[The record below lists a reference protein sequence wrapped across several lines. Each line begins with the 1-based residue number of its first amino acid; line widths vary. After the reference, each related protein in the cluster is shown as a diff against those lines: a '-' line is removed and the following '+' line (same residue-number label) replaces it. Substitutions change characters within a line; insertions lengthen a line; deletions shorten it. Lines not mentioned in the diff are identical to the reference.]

1 MLAHHA
7 DAIDTSGV
15 YGLHRTD
22 RRAMPNRKRPFAIIL
37 ACAAIFIGAASAQ
50 QPAAEIDRR
59 MPLLLDNYKAL
70 HQHPELSH
78 HETWTAAYLADALRR
93 LGFTVTEHLG
103 KYQNGAPAEG
113 IIAILQNGAG
123 PRLLLRTELDALPL
137 EEKTGLAYASRLST
151 KDDSGQSVGVMHA
164 CGHDIHITTIIGSA
178 QQLVA
183 QKAKWH
189 GTLMIVGQPAEEV
202 ADDGARA
209 MLADHVYE
217 RFGKPDFVLAE
228 HDVSDIAAGQVGVV
242 SGPFKSSATDIDVV
256 MRGVGGH
263 GAKPEQTKDPVIM
276 AGEFLVLLQAI
287 VSRQNS
293 PQQPAVITVGRIIGG
308 TKRNIIPDEARMEIS
323 MRSFDDVQRLAM
335 IEAVKRTATGVAIA
349 AGVPADRMPVV
360 TIPGFTPVTLNDPA
374 MAERFRKV
382 ARAALGPESLVET
395 KPSMA
400 SEDFGAWGLP
410 DHSIPVFCFWL
421 GASDPAKVKES
432 ERTGI
437 PLPATHSPQFAPVP
451 EPTIRTGVVAMTAMA
466 ISLFTEKIPKQ
477 RITAY

>member
-1 MLAHHA
+1 MQIRDNIA
-7 DAIDTSGV
+7 TV
-15 YGLHRTD
+15 
-22 RRAMPNRKRPFAIIL
+22 IL
-37 ACAAIFIGAASAQ
+37 AASLLWTAMVSAQ
-50 QPAAEIDRR
+50 QPRADVDQQIP
-59 MPLLLDNYKAL
+59 MLLERYKAL

-78 HETWTAAYLADALRR
+78 HETWTAAYVAEALRR

-113 IIAILQNGAG
+113 LIAVLQNGSG

-137 EEKTGLAYASRLST
+137 EEKTGLSYASRLTT

-164 CGHDIHITTIIGSA
+164 CGHDIHMTTILGTA

-183 QKAKWH
+183 QRAKWH

-217 RFGKPDFVLAE
+217 RFGRPDFVIAE

-242 SGPFKSSATDIDVV
+242 SGPFKSSATDIDVL
-256 MRGVGGH
+256 MRGIGGH
-263 GAKPEQTKDPVIM
+263 GAKPEQTKDPIIM
-276 AGEFLVLLQAI
+276 AGDFLVLLQGI

-308 TKRNIIPDEARMEIS
+308 TKRNIIPDEVRMEIS
-323 MRSFDDVQRLAM
+323 MRSFDEGQRLSM
-335 IEAVKRTATGVAIA
+335 IEAVKRTANGVAIA
-349 AGVPADRMPVV
+349 AGVSTERMPVV
-360 TIPGFTPVTLNDPA
+360 TIPGFTPATLNDA
-374 MAERFRKV
+374 TLAERFRKV
-382 ARAALGPESLVET
+382 ARAALGAENLIET

-400 SEDFGAWGLP
+400 SEDFGAWSLP
-410 DHSIPVFCFWL
+410 DHSVKIFCFWL
-421 GASDPAKVKES
+421 GASDPAKVKDS

-451 EPTIRTGVVAMTAMA
+451 EPTIRTGVIAMTAMA
-466 ISLFTEKIPKQ
+466 LSLFTEEI
-477 RITAY
+477 ADGH

>member
-1 MLAHHA
+1 MP
-7 DAIDTSGV
+7 TR
-15 YGLHRTD
+15 RT
-22 RRAMPNRKRPFAIIL
+22 FAKGF
-37 ACAAIFIGAASAQ
+37 AYAALLIGTASAQ
-50 QPAAEIDRR
+50 QTTPEIDRQI
-59 MPLLLDNYKAL
+59 PTLLESYRAL

-78 HETWTAAYLADALRR
+78 HEIWTAAYLADALRR

-103 KYQNGAPAEG
+103 KYQNGASAEG
-113 IIAILQNGAG
+113 LIAVLQNGPG

-137 EEKTGLAYASRLST
+137 EERTGLTYASHLTT

-164 CGHDIHITTIIGSA
+164 CGHDIHMTTIIGTA
-178 QQLVA
+178 RQLVG

-202 ADDGARA
+202 TDDGARA

-217 RFGKPDFVLAE
+217 RFGKPDFVVAE

-242 SGPFKSSATDIDVV
+242 SGPFKSSVSDIDVLL
-256 MRGVGGH
+256 RGIGGH

-276 AGEFLVLLQAI
+276 AGEFLVLLQSI

-308 TKRNIIPDEARMEIS
+308 TKRNIIPDEVRMEIS
-323 MRSFDDVQRLAM
+323 MRSFDEAQRLKM
-335 IEAVKRTATGVAIA
+335 IEAVERTANGVAIA
-349 AGVPADRMPVV
+349 AGVPSDRMPVV
-360 TIPGFTPVTLNDPA
+360 TTAGFLPVTLNDAA

-382 ARAALGPESLVET
+382 ARAALGPENLVET

-400 SEDFGAWGLP
+400 SEDFGAWSLP
-410 DHSIPVFCFWL
+410 DHSVRIFCFWL
-421 GASDPAKVKES
+421 GASDPTKVKES
-432 ERTGI
+432 ERTGV

-451 EPTIRTGVVAMTAMA
+451 EPTIRTGVVAMTALA
-466 ISLFTEKIPKQ
+466 LSLFNDELP
-477 RITAY
+477 

>member
-1 MLAHHA
+1 MLAQHA

-15 YGLHRTD
+15 YRLHRTD

-37 ACAAIFIGAASAQ
+37 ACAALFIGAASAQ

-103 KYQNGAPAEG
+103 KYQSGAPAEG
-113 IIAILQNGAG
+113 IIAVLQNGTG

-164 CGHDIHITTIIGSA
+164 CGHDIHITTIIGTA

-183 QKAKWH
+183 HKAKWH

-217 RFGKPDFVLAE
+217 RFGRPDFVIAE

-256 MRGVGGH
+256 MRGIGGH

-276 AGEFLVLLQAI
+276 SGEFLVLLQAI

-335 IEAVKRTATGVAIA
+335 IEAVKRTANGVAIA
-349 AGVPADRMPVV
+349 AGVPAERMPVV

-374 MAERFRKV
+374 IAERFRKV
-382 ARAALGPESLVET
+382 ARGALGPESLVET

-400 SEDFGAWGLP
+400 SEDFGAWSLP

-432 ERTGI
+432 ERSGI

-477 RITAY
+477 RAASN

>member
-1 MLAHHA
+1 
-7 DAIDTSGV
+7 
-15 YGLHRTD
+15 
-22 RRAMPNRKRPFAIIL
+22 MPNRKRPFAIIL
-37 ACAAIFIGAASAQ
+37 ACAALFIGAASAQ

-103 KYQNGAPAEG
+103 KYQSGAPAEG
-113 IIAILQNGAG
+113 IIAVLQNGTG

-164 CGHDIHITTIIGSA
+164 CGHDIHITTIIGTA

-183 QKAKWH
+183 HKAKWH

-217 RFGKPDFVLAE
+217 RFGRPDFVIAE

-256 MRGVGGH
+256 MRGIGGH

-276 AGEFLVLLQAI
+276 SGEFLVLLQAI

-335 IEAVKRTATGVAIA
+335 IEAVKRTANGVAIA
-349 AGVPADRMPVV
+349 AGVPAERMPVV

-374 MAERFRKV
+374 IAERFRKV
-382 ARAALGPESLVET
+382 ARGALGPESLVET

-400 SEDFGAWGLP
+400 SEDFGAWSLP

-432 ERTGI
+432 ERSGI

-477 RITAY
+477 RAASN

>member
-1 MLAHHA
+1 MRLIHKSSTPIGHKTFAK
-7 DAIDTSGV
+7 GLV
-15 YGLHRTD
+15 Y
-22 RRAMPNRKRPFAIIL
+22 
-37 ACAAIFIGAASAQ
+37 AALLIGTASAQ
-50 QPAAEIDRR
+50 QTTPEIDRQI
-59 MPLLLDNYKAL
+59 PTLLENYKAL

-78 HETWTAAYLADALRR
+78 HETWTASYLAEALRR

-113 IIAILQNGAG
+113 LIAVLKNGAG

-137 EEKTGLAYASRLST
+137 EEKTGFSYASRLT
-151 KDDSGQSVGVMHA
+151 AKDDSGQSVGVMHA
-164 CGHDIHITTIIGSA
+164 CGHDIHMTTIIGTA
-178 QQLVA
+178 QQLVG

-202 ADDGARA
+202 TDDGARA

-217 RFGKPDFVLAE
+217 RFGKPDFVIAE

-242 SGPFKSSATDIDVV
+242 SGPFKSSVSDIDVLL
-256 MRGVGGH
+256 RGIGGH

-276 AGEFLVLLQAI
+276 AGDFLVLLQSI

-308 TKRNIIPDEARMEIS
+308 TKRNIIPDEVRMEIS
-323 MRSFDDVQRLAM
+323 MRSFDETQRLAM
-335 IEAVKRTATGVAIA
+335 IEAVKRTANGVAIA
-349 AGVPADRMPVV
+349 AGVPTDRMPVV
-360 TIPGFTPVTLNDPA
+360 TTSGFLPVTLNDA
-374 MAERFRKV
+374 AIAERFRKV
-382 ARAALGPESLVET
+382 ARAALGPENLVET

-400 SEDFGAWGLP
+400 SEDFGAWSLP
-410 DHSIPVFCFWL
+410 DHSVRIFCFWL
-421 GASDPAKVKES
+421 GASDPTKVKES

-451 EPTIRTGVVAMTAMA
+451 EPTIRTGVVAMTALA
-466 ISLFTEKIPKQ
+466 LSLFNDELPL
-477 RITAY
+477 AP

>member
-1 MLAHHA
+1 
-7 DAIDTSGV
+7 
-15 YGLHRTD
+15 
-22 RRAMPNRKRPFAIIL
+22 MPNRKRPFAIVL
-37 ACAAIFIGAASAQ
+37 ACAALFIGAASAQ
-50 QPAAEIDRR
+50 QPAAEIDSR
-59 MPLLLDNYKAL
+59 MPLLLDSYKAL

-78 HETWTAAYLADALRR
+78 HETWTAAYLAGVLRR

-103 KYQNGAPAEG
+103 KYQSGAPAEG
-113 IIAILQNGAG
+113 LIAILQNGTG

-164 CGHDIHITTIIGSA
+164 CGHDIHITTIIGTA

-183 QKAKWH
+183 HKAKWH

-217 RFGKPDFVLAE
+217 RFGRPDFVIAE

-256 MRGVGGH
+256 MRGIGGH

-276 AGEFLVLLQAI
+276 SGEFLVLLQAI

-335 IEAVKRTATGVAIA
+335 IEAVKRTANGVAIA
-349 AGVPADRMPVV
+349 AGVPADRMPLV

-400 SEDFGAWGLP
+400 SEDFGAWSLP

-477 RITAY
+477 RAASN